1 MILLT
6 GGTGT
11 LGTPL
16 LQRLVGAGLDVR
28 CLVRE
33 PRRLGPARVQ
43 VQIAIGNLGDRHG
56 FAKALR
62 GVDTVVHLG
71 ATTRDQARGPIEEIN
86 GVSTAR
92 MIATARRAGVERF
105 VFVSSI
111 GASKYSTSRFIRT
124 QANSRDA
131 IAAAGFESLIFEASI
146 IYANH
151 DPWLGTL
158 AKLSHLPFMP
168 VPGDGKSKFQP
179 IWADDA
185 ADAITAALLT
195 SSNGGVG
202 EGVGRTDRATH
213 SHYVELV
220 GPDVMTHDQMLR
232 VAMRHYGRRRPL
244 VHLSRGMAER
254 LLRLQEWYL
263 GPSAF
268 ATWDEAELMQ
278 FSSVATRGTADVEAL
293 GVQPLAMAD
302 VLPAR

>member
-1 MILLT
+1 
-6 GGTGT
+6 
-11 LGTPL
+11 
-16 LQRLVGAGLDVR
+16 
-28 CLVRE
+28 
-33 PRRLGPARVQ
+33 
-43 VQIAIGNLGDRHG
+43 
-56 FAKALR
+56 LR
-62 GVDTVVHLG
+62 GVDTVIHLG
-71 ATTRDQARGPIEEIN
+71 ASTRDQARGPIEELN
-86 GVSTAR
+86 GVATAR

-111 GASKYSTSRFIRT
+111 GASPLSTSRFIRT
-124 QANSRDA
+124 QANARNA

-146 IYANH
+146 IYADR

-158 AKLSHLPFMP
+158 AKLSHLPVMP
-168 VPGDGKSKFQP
+168 VPGDGKTLFQP

-195 SSNGGVG
+195 ADGGIG
-202 EGVGRTDRATH
+202 EGVGRTDLATH
-213 SHYVELV
+213 THYLELV
-220 GPDVMTHDQMLR
+220 GPEVMTHDQMLR

-244 VHLSRGMAER
+244 LHLSPRFSER

-278 FSSVATRGTADVEAL
+278 LSSVGSRGTADVEAL

>member
-11 LGTPL
+11 LGKPL
-16 LQRLVGAGLDVR
+16 LQRLVGAGMDVR
-28 CLVRE
+28 VMVRE

-43 VQIAIGNLGDRHG
+43 VQIAIGNLADRHG
-56 FAKALR
+56 FGKALR
-62 GVDTVVHLG
+62 GVDTVIHLG
-71 ATTRDQARGPIEEIN
+71 ATTRDQARGPIEELN
-86 GVSTAR
+86 GIATAR
-92 MIATARRAGVERF
+92 MIAAARRAGVERF
-105 VFVSSI
+105 LFVSSI
-111 GASKYSTSRFIRT
+111 GASPYSTSRFIRT
-124 QANSRDA
+124 QANARDA

-146 IYANH
+146 MYANH

-158 AKLSHLPFMP
+158 SKLSYLPVMP
-168 VPGDGKSKFQP
+168 VPGDGKAKFQP

-195 SSNGGVG
+195 ADGGIG
-202 EGVGRTDRATH
+202 EGVGRSDPATH
-213 SHYVELV
+213 SHYVELA
-220 GPDVMTHDQMLR
+220 GPEVMTHDQMLR
-232 VAMRHYGRRRPL
+232 IAMRHYGRRRPL
-244 VHLSRGMAER
+244 LHLSRPMAER

-278 FSSVATRGTADVEAL
+278 FSSVASRGTADVEAL